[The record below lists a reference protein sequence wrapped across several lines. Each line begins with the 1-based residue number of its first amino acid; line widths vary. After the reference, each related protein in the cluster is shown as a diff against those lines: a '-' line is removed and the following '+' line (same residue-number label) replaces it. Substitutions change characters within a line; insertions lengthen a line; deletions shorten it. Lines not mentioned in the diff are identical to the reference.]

1 MENFNQLREQYKE
14 FIYDSFKVE
23 ELDNSIRIN
32 YTYIL
37 GHKTF
42 NHRIEFEKRNF
53 FNYENL
59 QYKDAFI
66 FNLGIAEIIN
76 YYKLACPKKII
87 IKAGKLDDY
96 QKEWWKKLFYKG
108 LGEFRYVNGIDIS
121 MEEFVEFESRSD
133 RIFELINLNTDGN
146 IVPIGGGKDSIV
158 TIERVKGDE
167 NVPLI
172 LNPRGATIDTA
183 KVAGY
188 ELSECIIVKRIFDKQ
203 MIQMN
208 SEGYLNG
215 HVPFSAILAFITMFA
230 GLLSN
235 RKYIILSNEAS
246 ANESTVKGEDIN
258 HQYSKTFEMEK
269 DLDEYFTNYL
279 TPDIKYFSLLRS
291 ISELQ
296 IAKEFAEHK
305 QYHKI
310 FRSCNVG
317 SVGGKNEWCLK
328 CSKCLFVYIILAAFM
343 EREEIIDIFGKEL
356 LDDKELLKYFEELC
370 GASKNKPFECVGT
383 RDEVNIALSI
393 LLNKYNELPYLL
405 QYYKE
410 NFGYLIKSD
419 KEIEATLNY
428 YNEENL
434 IPEKFIQNRT

>member
-1 MENFNQLREQYKE
+1 MEKFNQLRAKYKE
-14 FIYDSFKVE
+14 FIYDSFNVE
-23 ELDNSIRIN
+23 ELEESIKI
-32 YTYIL
+32 TYKYIM
-37 GHKTF
+37 GEHTF
-42 NHRIEFEKRNF
+42 IHNIEFEKRDF
-53 FNYENL
+53 FKYDNL
-59 QYKDAFI
+59 QYKEAFV
-66 FNLGIAEIIN
+66 FNLGIVGIVN

-87 IKAGKLDDY
+87 IKAGKIDDY
-96 QKEWWKKLFYKG
+96 QKAWWKKLFYKG
-108 LGEFRYVNGIDIS
+108 LGEFRYINGIDIS
-121 MEEFVEFESRSD
+121 MEEFVEFESQSD
-133 RIFELINLNTDGN
+133 RIFEPVNLNTEGN

-158 TIERVKGDE
+158 TIERVKEDK

-183 KVAGY
+183 KIAGY
-188 ELSECIIVKRIFDKQ
+188 ELDDCIIVKRIFDKQ

-215 HVPFSAILAFITMFA
+215 HVPFSAVLAFISMFA
-230 GLLSN
+230 ALISN
-235 RKYIILSNEAS
+235 KKYIILSNEAS
-246 ANESTVKGEDIN
+246 ANESTVKNQDIN

-317 SVGGKNEWCLK
+317 SRNGKNEWCLK

-370 GASKNKPFECVGT
+370 GASENKPFECVGT

-393 LLNKYNELPYLL
+393 LLKKYNELPCLL
-405 QYYKE
+405 QYYKD
-410 NFGYLIKSD
+410 NLGYLIKSD
-419 KEIEATLNY
+419 EEIEEALNY

-434 IPEKFIQNRT
+434 IPEKFEKK